1 VASSHRTRRST
12 SNEQTKRYQDAAEA
26 ALDQLE
32 WAIDYLRR
40 IRKQKIAKALDA
52 NRAAIVSQS
61 GLKRG
66 WRWGDD
72 DG

>member
-1 VASSHRTRRST
+1 VTSSRGARSPTNASR
-12 SNEQTKRYQDAAEA
+12 KRYQDAAEA

-32 WAIDYLRR
+32 WAIAYLRR
-40 IRKQKIAKALDA
+40 IRKPKIAKALEA
-52 NRAAIVSQS
+52 NRAAIINRS

-66 WRWGDD
+66 WRWGGD

>member
-1 VASSHRTRRST
+1 MTSSRGARSP
-12 SNEQTKRYQDAAEA
+12 SNGQRKRYQDATEA

-32 WAIDYLRR
+32 WAIAYLRR
-40 IRKQKIAKALDA
+40 IGKPKLAKALEA
-52 NRAAIVSQS
+52 NRTAIINRS

-66 WRWGDD
+66 WRWGGD